1 MGAGLLAAVWLRGGG
16 AEWSWAGLGRAGPDW
31 GRPLVA

>member
-16 AEWSWAGLGRAGPDW
+16 AEWSWAGLGRAGP
-31 GRPLVA
+31 GQTGVGL